1 MAIREFDFEREPTVS
16 IVKKI
21 LTDAIKMK
29 VTDIHFDP
37 HPDKLVIRFRNNGE
51 LTEYTNTPDNVKLN
65 IITRV
70 KIIAGMN
77 ITDSI
82 LPQTGVINLEV
93 DGKSH
98 SMQVSTLPVLDG
110 EKVVVHISNYARNLK
125 NIDRIGMEQ
134 EDIDKIKNLLKEKQ
148 GVILVTGT
156 NGSGKT
162 TTTYALLKEL
172 NKPDTNIISIE
183 DPIKMPLEGVN
194 QVQIAPDK
202 GVTYKTILR
211 NIESQDLNV
220 LAINELVDDETTRSA
235 LRLSTTG
242 RLVISTMNTK
252 TVYQTVDTLLNMNV
266 ENYLLGDN
274 LIGIISQRLVKKLCP
289 NCRVKKE
296 ATEYEKTVIKKIT
309 GQDVKEIY
317 YPEGCEECK
326 EGYLGQSPI
335 SEVIPITPELRDAI
349 SNNRNR
355 GLIRSIIYQD
365 NDTILKD
372 GFKKVITGDTSF
384 SEVIRITDI
393 KTDFSSEEENIKQYI
408 LGNGNKEFE
417 EQPKPEIKMENT
429 QLKKMNEDL
438 TKVKTSSPS
447 PEKEEEEK
455 KVEENSPVETK
466 EEPKKEVATV
476 ETKETTTSE
485 ATPAEEK
492 KVEEKKEEKVETV
505 PQKVEVEPTEELKKE
520 VVTEEIK
527 ETPAPETKPV
537 ETPKPEV
544 KKEPEDIFAKLN
556 IDLDEDDDDFTYGDS
571 YSII

>member
-134 EDIDKIKNLLKEKQ
+134 EDIDKIKDLLREKQ

-172 NKPDTNIISIE
+172 NKTDTNIISIE

-194 QVQIAPDK
+194 QVQVAPDK

-220 LAINELVDDETTRSA
+220 LAINELVDDETTRTA

-242 RLVISTMNTK
+242 RLVISTLNTK
-252 TVYQTVDTLLNMNV
+252 TVFQTVETLLNMNV

-296 ATEYEKTVIKKIT
+296 ATEYEKTVIEKIT
-309 GQDVKEIY
+309 GQKVKDIY

-335 SEVIPITPELRDAI
+335 SEVVPITPELRDAI

-355 GLIRSIIYQD
+355 QLIRNIIYSD

-372 GFKKVITGDTSF
+372 GFKKVLAGETSF
-384 SEVIRITDI
+384 SEIIRITDI
-393 KTDFSSEEENIKQYI
+393 KTDFSVEEENIKQYI
-408 LGNGNKEFE
+408 LGKGEKELEETPTPIPPNKEIVNTTEVKEKPSAPKEDNGE
-417 EQPKPEIKMENT
+417 EKVLQNNL
-429 QLKKMNEDL
+429 LKKMNEDL
-438 TKVKTSSPS
+438 TKIKP
-447 PEKEEEEK
+447 KEEEKEVVK
-455 KVEENSPVETK
+455 EEKVEVK
-466 EEPKKEVATV
+466 EEPKVPQTQP
-476 ETKETTTSE
+476 ETTPET
-485 ATPAEEK
+485 TPV
-492 KVEEKKEEKVETV
+492 VEEKKEE
-505 PQKVEVEPTEELKKE
+505 PTPVKE
-520 VVTEEIK
+520 DV
-527 ETPAPETKPV
+527 
-537 ETPKPEV
+537 
-544 KKEPEDIFAKLN
+544 DLFSKL
-556 IDLDEDDDDFTYGDS
+556 DLDSDDDDDDFSYGDS
-571 YSII
+571 YTII

>member
-134 EDIDKIKNLLKEKQ
+134 EDIDKIKDLLREKQ

-172 NKPDTNIISIE
+172 NKTDTNIISIE

-194 QVQIAPDK
+194 QVQVAPDK

-220 LAINELVDDETTRSA
+220 LAINELVDDETTRTA

-242 RLVISTMNTK
+242 RLVISTLNTK
-252 TVYQTVDTLLNMNV
+252 TVFQTVETLLNMNV

-296 ATEYEKTVIKKIT
+296 ATEYEKTVIEKIT
-309 GQDVKEIY
+309 GQKVKDIY

-335 SEVIPITPELRDAI
+335 SEVVPITPELRDAI

-355 GLIRSIIYQD
+355 QLIRNIIYSD

-372 GFKKVITGDTSF
+372 GFKKVLAGETSF
-384 SEVIRITDI
+384 SEIIRITDI
-393 KTDFSSEEENIKQYI
+393 KTDFSVEEENIKQYI
-408 LGNGNKEFE
+408 LGKGEKELEETPTPIPPNKEIVNTTEVKEKPSAPKEDNGE
-417 EQPKPEIKMENT
+417 EKVLQNNL
-429 QLKKMNEDL
+429 LKKMNEDL
-438 TKVKTSSPS
+438 TKIKP
-447 PEKEEEEK
+447 KEEEKEVVK
-455 KVEENSPVETK
+455 EEVK
-466 EEPKKEVATV
+466 EEPKVPQTQP
-476 ETKETTTSE
+476 ETTPETAPE
-485 ATPAEEK
+485 TTPI
-492 KVEEKKEEKVETV
+492 VEEKKEE
-505 PQKVEVEPTEELKKE
+505 PTPVKE
-520 VVTEEIK
+520 DV
-527 ETPAPETKPV
+527 
-537 ETPKPEV
+537 
-544 KKEPEDIFAKLN
+544 DLFSKL
-556 IDLDEDDDDFTYGDS
+556 DLDSDDDDDDFSYGDS
-571 YSII
+571 YTII

>member
-82 LPQTGVINLEV
+82 LPQTGVINLEL

-110 EKVVVHISNYARNLK
+110 EKIVVHISNYARNLK

-134 EDIDKIKNLLKEKQ
+134 EDIDKIKNLIKEKQ

-172 NKPDTNIISIE
+172 NKADTNIISIE

-242 RLVISTMNTK
+242 RLVISTLNTK
-252 TVYQTVDTLLNMNV
+252 TVFQTVDTLLNMNV

-289 NCRVKKE
+289 NCRSKKE
-296 ATEYEKTVIKKIT
+296 ATDYEKTVIKKIT
-309 GQDVKEIY
+309 GQDIKEIY

-326 EGYLGQSPI
+326 EGFLGQSPI
-335 SEVIPITPELRDAI
+335 SEVIQVTPELRDAI
-349 SNNRNR
+349 SNNRDRN
-355 GLIRSIIYQD
+355 LIRKILYQD

-372 GFKKVITGDTSF
+372 GFKKVISGDTSF
-384 SEVIRITDI
+384 SEIIRITDI
-393 KTDFSSEEENIKQYI
+393 KTDFSPEEESIKQYI
-408 LGNGNKEFE
+408 LGNGEKEFE
-417 EQPKPEIKMENT
+417 EQPKEDIKLENE
-429 QLKKMNEDL
+429 QLRKMNEDL
-438 TKVKTSSPS
+438 TKVKSS
-447 PEKEEEEK
+447 EHKEDQKVEEK
-455 KVEENSPVETK
+455 KVEEIKKEETPKKEEAPKAETPVKEEVTQVT
-466 EEPKKEVATV
+466 EEPKEEVAVPPTP
-476 ETKETTTSE
+476 EKET
-485 ATPAEEK
+485 PKEEIEPVV
-492 KVEEKKEEKVETV
+492 VEEPKTT
-505 PQKVEVEPTEELKKE
+505 PTEEPKE
-520 VVTEEIK
+520 EE
-527 ETPAPETKPV
+527 
-537 ETPKPEV
+537 
-544 KKEPEDIFAKLN
+544 DLFAKLN
-556 IDLDEDDDDFTYGDS
+556 LDSDDDDDFSYGDS

>member
-51 LTEYTNTPDNVKLN
+51 LSEYTNTPDNVKLN

-134 EDIDKIKNLLKEKQ
+134 EDIDKIKNLLREKQ

-194 QVQIAPDK
+194 QVQVAPDK

-220 LAINELVDDETTRSA
+220 LAINELVDDETTRTA

-242 RLVISTMNTK
+242 RLVISTLNTK
-252 TVYQTVDTLLNMNV
+252 TVSQTVDTLLNMNV

-296 ATEYEKTVIKKIT
+296 ASEYEKTVIQKIT
-309 GQDVKEIY
+309 GQTVKEIY

-335 SEVIPITPELRDAI
+335 SEVVPITPELRDAI

-355 GLIRSIIYQD
+355 QLIRNIIYAD

-372 GFKKVITGDTSF
+372 GFKKVLSGETSF
-384 SEVIRITDI
+384 SEIIRITDI
-393 KTDFSSEEENIKQYI
+393 KTDFSPDEENIKQYI
-408 LGNGNKEFE
+408 LGKGEKPLEETNVVPKNVEEPTPTKEPKE
-417 EQPKPEIKMENT
+417 EPIEEHPEEDKV
-429 QLKKMNEDL
+429 LKNDLLRKMNEDL
-438 TKVKTSSPS
+438 TKIKN
-447 PEKEEEEK
+447 KAAEEK
-455 KVEENSPVETK
+455 TEEPTPTEPTPEPK
-466 EEPKKEVATV
+466 EEPKPEPITEEPQLVKDEPKEEEKQEPIEEVKEV
-476 ETKETTTSE
+476 KD
-485 ATPAEEK
+485 
-492 KVEEKKEEKVETV
+492 
-505 PQKVEVEPTEELKKE
+505 
-520 VVTEEIK
+520 
-527 ETPAPETKPV
+527 
-537 ETPKPEV
+537 
-544 KKEPEDIFAKLN
+544 EDVDLFNKLN
-556 IDLDEDDDDFTYGDS
+556 LDDDDDDDFSYGDE

>member
-82 LPQTGVINLEV
+82 LPQTGTINLEV

-98 SMQVSTLPVLDG
+98 SMQVSTLPILDG
-110 EKVVVHISNYARNLK
+110 EKIVVHISNYARNLK

-134 EDIDKIKNLLKEKQ
+134 EDIDKIKNLIKEKQ

-242 RLVISTMNTK
+242 RLIISTMNTK
-252 TVYQTVDTLLNMNV
+252 TVYQTIDTLLNMNV

-289 NCRVKKE
+289 NCRVKKA
-296 ATEYEKTVIKKIT
+296 ATEYEKNVIKKIT
-309 GQDVKEIY
+309 GQEVKEIY

-349 SNNRNR
+349 SNNRDR
-355 GLIRSIIYQD
+355 ELIRRIIYQD

-372 GFKKVITGDTSF
+372 GFKKVISGDTSF
-384 SEVIRITDI
+384 SEVIRVTDI
-393 KTDFSSEEENIKQYI
+393 KTDFSPDEENIRQYI
-408 LGNGNKEFE
+408 LGNGEKEFVDNKTSLE
-417 EQPKPEIKMENT
+417 THKEDIKLEND
-429 QLKKMNEDL
+429 QLRKMNEDL
-438 TKVKTSSPS
+438 TGTKIEPKKETK
-447 PEKEEEEK
+447 PEEQKD
-455 KVEENSPVETK
+455 VSK
-466 EEPKKEVATV
+466 EEPKKEIKEEV
-476 ETKETTTSE
+476 E
-485 ATPAEEK
+485 
-492 KVEEKKEEKVETV
+492 KVEEKKEETKTVEQPKIETTPETTPETV
-505 PQKVEVEPTEELKKE
+505 PQTTPEKVVEPIEEPKKDIE
-520 VVTEEIK
+520 DDL
-527 ETPAPETKPV
+527 
-537 ETPKPEV
+537 
-544 KKEPEDIFAKLN
+544 DIFDKLN
-556 IDLDEDDDDFTYGDS
+556 LDSDDEDDFSYDDS

>member
-51 LTEYTNTPDNVKLN
+51 LSEYTNTPDNVKLN

-134 EDIDKIKNLLKEKQ
+134 EDIDKIKNLLREKQ

-194 QVQIAPDK
+194 QVQVAPDK

-220 LAINELVDDETTRSA
+220 LAINELVDDETTRTA

-242 RLVISTMNTK
+242 RLVISTLNTK
-252 TVYQTVDTLLNMNV
+252 TVSQTVDTLLNMNV

-296 ATEYEKTVIKKIT
+296 ASEYEKTVIQKIT
-309 GQDVKEIY
+309 GQTVKEIY

-335 SEVIPITPELRDAI
+335 SEVVPITPELRDAI

-355 GLIRSIIYQD
+355 QLIRNIIYAD

-372 GFKKVITGDTSF
+372 GFKKVLSGETSF
-384 SEVIRITDI
+384 SEIIRITDI
-393 KTDFSSEEENIKQYI
+393 KTDFSPDEENIKQYI
-408 LGNGNKEFE
+408 LGKGEKPLEETNVVPKNVEEPTPTKEPKE
-417 EQPKPEIKMENT
+417 EPIEEHPEEDKV
-429 QLKKMNEDL
+429 LKNDLLRKMNEDL
-438 TKVKTSSPS
+438 TKIKN
-447 PEKEEEEK
+447 KAAEEK
-455 KVEENSPVETK
+455 TEEPTPTEPTPEPK
-466 EEPKKEVATV
+466 EEPKPEPIT
-476 ETKETTTSE
+476 
-485 ATPAEEK
+485 EE
-492 KVEEKKEEKVETV
+492 
-505 PQKVEVEPTEELKKE
+505 PQLVKDEPTEEEKQEPIEEVKE
-520 VVTEEIK
+520 VK
-527 ETPAPETKPV
+527 D
-537 ETPKPEV
+537 
-544 KKEPEDIFAKLN
+544 EDVDLFNKLN
-556 IDLDEDDDDFTYGDS
+556 LDDDDDDDFSYGDE

>member
-1 MAIREFDFEREPTVS
+1 MAMREFDFEREPTVS

-37 HPDKLVIRFRNNGE
+37 HPESLIIRFRNNGE
-51 LTEYTNTPDNVKLN
+51 LTEYTTTPDNVKLN
-65 IITRV
+65 ILTRV

-82 LPQTGVINLEV
+82 LPQTGSINLEI
-93 DGKSH
+93 DGH
-98 SMQVSTLPVLDG
+98 THNMQVSTLPVLDG
-110 EKVVVHISNYARNLK
+110 EKIVVHISNYARNLK

-134 EDIDKIKNLLKEKQ
+134 EDIDKIKNLIKEKQ

-172 NKPDTNIISIE
+172 NKTDTNIISIE
-183 DPIKMPLEGVN
+183 NPIKMPLEGVN

-202 GVTYKTILR
+202 GITYRTILR

-220 LAINELVDDETTRSA
+220 LAINELIDDETTRTA

-242 RLVISTMNTK
+242 RLVISTLNTK
-252 TVYQTVDTLLNMNV
+252 TVAQTIDTLLNMDV

-289 NCRVKKE
+289 NCRTKKKVSK
-296 ATEYEKTVIKKIT
+296 YEQKIIKEIT
-309 GQDVKEIY
+309 GETVNEIY

-349 SNNRNR
+349 SNNRDR
-355 GLIRSIIYQD
+355 DLIRKIIYAD

-372 GFKKVITGDTSF
+372 GFKKVINGETSF
-384 SEVIRITDI
+384 SEIIRITDI
-393 KTDFSSEEENIKQYI
+393 KTDFAPDEEELKEYI
-408 LGNGNKEFE
+408 LGKEDMDKAPDE
-417 EQPKPEIKMENT
+417 
-429 QLKKMNEDL
+429 
-438 TKVKTSSPS
+438 TS
-447 PEKEEEEK
+447 KEETKEPEA
-455 KVEENSPVETK
+455 K
-466 EEPKKEVATV
+466 EEPKKE
-476 ETKETTTSE
+476 EPKET
-485 ATPAEEK
+485 PKKEEK
-492 KVEEKKEEKVETV
+492 PLEKSQLQKFNDALTKTVSKEETPKQEVKTEEAKEEETPTPEPPKEETKVEEKPASKED
-505 PQKVEVEPTEELKKE
+505 ELFKK
-520 VVTEEIK
+520 
-527 ETPAPETKPV
+527 
-537 ETPKPEV
+537 
-544 KKEPEDIFAKLN
+544 L
-556 IDLDEDDDDFTYGDS
+556 IDDDDDDDFSYSDS
-571 YSII
+571 YTIV

>member
-1 MAIREFDFEREPTVS
+1 
-16 IVKKI
+16 
-21 LTDAIKMK
+21 
-29 VTDIHFDP
+29 
-37 HPDKLVIRFRNNGE
+37 
-51 LTEYTNTPDNVKLN
+51 
-65 IITRV
+65 
-70 KIIAGMN
+70 MN

-134 EDIDKIKNLLKEKQ
+134 KDIDKIKNLLIEKQ

-194 QVQIAPDK
+194 QVQVAPDK

-220 LAINELVDDETTRSA
+220 LAINELVDDETTRTA

-242 RLVISTMNTK
+242 RLVISTLNTK
-252 TVYQTVDTLLNMNV
+252 TVSQTVDTLLNMNV

-296 ATEYEKTVIKKIT
+296 ASEYEKTVIQKIT
-309 GQDVKEIY
+309 GQTVKEIY

-335 SEVIPITPELRDAI
+335 SEVVPITPELRDAI

-355 GLIRSIIYQD
+355 QLIRNIIYAD

-372 GFKKVITGDTSF
+372 GFKKVLSGETSF
-384 SEVIRITDI
+384 SEIIRITDI
-393 KTDFSSEEENIKQYI
+393 KTDFSPDEENIKQYI
-408 LGNGNKEFE
+408 LGKGEKPLEETNVVPKNVEEPTPTKEPKE
-417 EQPKPEIKMENT
+417 EPIEEHPEEDKV
-429 QLKKMNEDL
+429 LKNDLLRKMNEDL
-438 TKVKTSSPS
+438 TKIKN
-447 PEKEEEEK
+447 KAAEEK
-455 KVEENSPVETK
+455 TEEPTPTEPTPEPK
-466 EEPKKEVATV
+466 EEPKPEPITEEPQLVKDEPKEEEKQEPIEEVKEV
-476 ETKETTTSE
+476 KD
-485 ATPAEEK
+485 
-492 KVEEKKEEKVETV
+492 
-505 PQKVEVEPTEELKKE
+505 
-520 VVTEEIK
+520 
-527 ETPAPETKPV
+527 
-537 ETPKPEV
+537 
-544 KKEPEDIFAKLN
+544 EDVDLFNKLN
-556 IDLDEDDDDFTYGDS
+556 LDDDDDDDFSYGDE

>member
-1 MAIREFDFEREPTVS
+1 MAMREFDFEREPTVS

-21 LTDAIKMK
+21 LTDAIKLK
-29 VTDIHFDP
+29 ATDIHFDP

-51 LTEYTNTPDNVKLN
+51 LAEYTTTPDNVKLN

-77 ITDSI
+77 ITESI
-82 LPQTGVINLEV
+82 LPQTGIINLEV
-93 DGKSH
+93 DGKTH
-98 SMQVSTLPVLDG
+98 NMQVSTLPVLDG

-134 EDIDKIKNLLKEKQ
+134 EDIDKIKELLREKQ

-162 TTTYALLKEL
+162 TTSYALLKEL
-172 NKPDTNIISIE
+172 NKEDVNIISIE

-202 GVTYKTILR
+202 GVTYKNILR

-220 LAINELVDDETTRSA
+220 LAINELVDDETTRTA

-242 RLVISTMNTK
+242 RLVISTLNTK
-252 TVYQTVDTLLNMNV
+252 TVFQTIDTLLNMNV

-289 NCRVKKE
+289 NCRSKRE
-296 ATEYEKTVIKKIT
+296 ASEYEKTIIKRIT
-309 GQDVKEIY
+309 GIDIKELY

-335 SEVIPITPELRDAI
+335 SEVVPITSELRDAI

-355 GLIRSIIYQD
+355 TLIRNIIYSD

-372 GFKKVITGDTSF
+372 GLKKVITGETSF
-384 SEVIRITDI
+384 SEIIRITDI
-393 KTDFSSEEENIKQYI
+393 KTDFSKDEEDIKQFI
-408 LGNGNKEFE
+408 LGKGKTEEPMIEKESEFE
-417 EQPKPEIKMENT
+417 KQPVEEVRVPI
-429 QLKKMNEDL
+429 
-438 TKVKTSSPS
+438 
-447 PEKEEEEK
+447 KEEKNDVVQVPLKEEPI
-455 KVEENSPVETK
+455 KVEDPIVEETK
-466 EEPKKEVATV
+466 EVVVPVPPEEPVPERIPTIV
-476 ETKETTTSE
+476 EAEPDEETAPVIVNSAE
-485 ATPAEEK
+485 ATPAL
-492 KVEEKKEEKVETV
+492 VETD
-505 PQKVEVEPTEELKKE
+505 EE
-520 VVTEEIK
+520 
-527 ETPAPETKPV
+527 
-537 ETPKPEV
+537 
-544 KKEPEDIFAKLN
+544 EDAGLVNDKDDDLSLFAKLEN
-556 IDLDEDDDDFTYGDS
+556 ESDDDDDFSYGDS
-571 YSII
+571 YNII

>member
-134 EDIDKIKNLLKEKQ
+134 EDIDKIKDLLREKQ

-172 NKPDTNIISIE
+172 NKTDTNIISIE

-194 QVQIAPDK
+194 QVQVAPDK

-220 LAINELVDDETTRSA
+220 LAINELVDDETTRTA

-242 RLVISTMNTK
+242 RLVISTLNTK
-252 TVYQTVDTLLNMNV
+252 TVFQTVETLLNMNV

-296 ATEYEKTVIKKIT
+296 ATEYEKTVIEKIT
-309 GQDVKEIY
+309 GQKVKDIY

-335 SEVIPITPELRDAI
+335 SEVVPITPELRDAI

-355 GLIRSIIYQD
+355 QLIRNIIYSD

-372 GFKKVITGDTSF
+372 GFKKVLAGETSF
-384 SEVIRITDI
+384 SEIIRITDI
-393 KTDFSSEEENIKQYI
+393 KTDFSVEEENIKQYI
-408 LGNGNKEFE
+408 LGKGEKELEETPTPIPPKKEIVNTTEVKEKPSTPKEDNGE
-417 EQPKPEIKMENT
+417 EKVLQNNL
-429 QLKKMNEDL
+429 LKKMNEDL
-438 TKVKTSSPS
+438 TKIKP
-447 PEKEEEEK
+447 KEEEKEVVK
-455 KVEENSPVETK
+455 EEVK
-466 EEPKKEVATV
+466 EEPKVPQTQP
-476 ETKETTTSE
+476 ETTPET
-485 ATPAEEK
+485 TPV
-492 KVEEKKEEKVETV
+492 VEEKKEE
-505 PQKVEVEPTEELKKE
+505 PTPVKE
-520 VVTEEIK
+520 DV
-527 ETPAPETKPV
+527 
-537 ETPKPEV
+537 
-544 KKEPEDIFAKLN
+544 DLFSKL
-556 IDLDEDDDDFTYGDS
+556 DLDSDDDDDDFSYGDS
-571 YSII
+571 YTII

>member
-1 MAIREFDFEREPTVS
+1 MAVREFDFEREPTVS

-37 HPDKLVIRFRNNGE
+37 HPDRLVIRFRNNGE

-82 LPQTGVINLEV
+82 LPQTGTINLEI

-98 SMQVSTLPVLDG
+98 SMQVSTLPILDG

-134 EDIDKIKNLLKEKQ
+134 EDIDKIKNLIKEKQ

-172 NKPDTNIISIE
+172 NKPNTNIISIE

-194 QVQIAPDK
+194 QVQVAPDK
-202 GVTYKTILR
+202 GVTYKTLLR

-242 RLVISTMNTK
+242 RLVISTLNTK
-252 TVYQTVDTLLNMNV
+252 TVYQTIDTLLNMNV

-289 NCRVKKE
+289 NCRIKKE

-309 GQDVKEIY
+309 GQDIKEIY

-349 SNNRNR
+349 SNNRDR
-355 GLIRSIIYQD
+355 EYIRKIIYQD
-365 NDTILKD
+365 NDTILQD
-372 GFKKVITGDTSF
+372 GFKKVISGDTSF

-393 KTDFSSEEENIKQYI
+393 KTDFSPEEENIKQYI
-408 LGNGNKEFE
+408 LGNGEEEFVDDSKAPKED
-417 EQPKPEIKMENT
+417 IKLENE

-438 TKVKTSSPS
+438 TKGLVNT
-447 PEKEEEEK
+447 EANKETHKAKED
-455 KVEENSPVETK
+455 TK
-466 EEPKKEVATV
+466 NQASK
-476 ETKETTTSE
+476 ETKETKE
-485 ATPAEEK
+485 AKKAPKEE
-492 KVEEKKEEKVETV
+492 VVKEEKTPAPTEKETV
-505 PQKVEVEPTEELKKE
+505 IKETAAPTEEKE
-520 VVTEEIK
+520 APTVPKESLVEEI
-527 ETPAPETKPV
+527 E
-537 ETPKPEV
+537 EV
-544 KKEPEDIFAKLN
+544 KEPVKEEIDLFDKLN
-556 IDLDEDDDDFTYGDS
+556 LDSDDDDDFTYDDS

>member
-82 LPQTGVINLEV
+82 LPQTGVINLEL

-110 EKVVVHISNYARNLK
+110 EKIVVHISNYARNLK

-134 EDIDKIKNLLKEKQ
+134 EDIDKIKNLIKEKQ

-172 NKPDTNIISIE
+172 NKADTNIISIE

-242 RLVISTMNTK
+242 RLVISTLNTK
-252 TVYQTVDTLLNMNV
+252 TVFQTVDTLLNMNV

-289 NCRVKKE
+289 NCRSKKE
-296 ATEYEKTVIKKIT
+296 ATDYEKTVIKKIT
-309 GQDVKEIY
+309 GQDIKEIY

-326 EGYLGQSPI
+326 EGFLGQSPI
-335 SEVIPITPELRDAI
+335 SEVIQVTPELRDAI
-349 SNNRNR
+349 SNNRDRN
-355 GLIRSIIYQD
+355 LIRKILYQD

-372 GFKKVITGDTSF
+372 GFKKVISGDTSF
-384 SEVIRITDI
+384 SEIIRITDI
-393 KTDFSSEEENIKQYI
+393 KTDFSPEEESIKQYI
-408 LGNGNKEFE
+408 LGNGEKEFE
-417 EQPKPEIKMENT
+417 EQPKEDIKLENE
-429 QLKKMNEDL
+429 QLRKMNEDL
-438 TKVKTSSPS
+438 TKVKSS
-447 PEKEEEEK
+447 EHKEDPKVEEK
-455 KVEENSPVETK
+455 KVEEIKKEETPKKEEAPKAETPVKEEVTQVT
-466 EEPKKEVATV
+466 EEPKEEVAVPPTP
-476 ETKETTTSE
+476 EKET
-485 ATPAEEK
+485 PKEEIK
-492 KVEEKKEEKVETV
+492 PVVVEEPKTT
-505 PQKVEVEPTEELKKE
+505 PTEEPKE
-520 VVTEEIK
+520 EE
-527 ETPAPETKPV
+527 
-537 ETPKPEV
+537 
-544 KKEPEDIFAKLN
+544 DLFAKLN
-556 IDLDEDDDDFTYGDS
+556 LDSDDDDDFSYGDS

>member
-82 LPQTGVINLEV
+82 LPQTGVINLEL

-110 EKVVVHISNYARNLK
+110 EKIVVHISNYARNLK

-134 EDIDKIKNLLKEKQ
+134 EDIDKIKNLIKEKQ

-172 NKPDTNIISIE
+172 NKADTNIISIE

-242 RLVISTMNTK
+242 RLVISTLNTK
-252 TVYQTVDTLLNMNV
+252 TVFQTVDTLLNMNV

-289 NCRVKKE
+289 NCRSKKE
-296 ATEYEKTVIKKIT
+296 ATDYEKTVIKKIT
-309 GQDVKEIY
+309 GQDIKEIY

-326 EGYLGQSPI
+326 EGFLGQSPI
-335 SEVIPITPELRDAI
+335 SEVIQVTPELRDAI
-349 SNNRNR
+349 SNNRDRN
-355 GLIRSIIYQD
+355 LIRKILYQD

-372 GFKKVITGDTSF
+372 GFKKVISGDTSF
-384 SEVIRITDI
+384 SEIIRITDI
-393 KTDFSSEEENIKQYI
+393 KTDFSPEEESIKQYI
-408 LGNGNKEFE
+408 LGNGEKEFE
-417 EQPKPEIKMENT
+417 EQPKEDIKLENE
-429 QLKKMNEDL
+429 QLRKMNEDL
-438 TKVKTSSPS
+438 TKVKSS
-447 PEKEEEEK
+447 EH
-455 KVEENSPVETK
+455 K
-466 EEPKKEVATV
+466 EEPKV
-476 ETKETTTSE
+476 EEQ
-485 ATPAEEK
+485 
-492 KVEEKKEEKVETV
+492 KVEEIKKEETPKKEEAPKAETPVKEEVTQVTEEPKEEVAVPPTPEKETPKEEIKPVVVEEPKTT
-505 PQKVEVEPTEELKKE
+505 PTEEPKE
-520 VVTEEIK
+520 EE
-527 ETPAPETKPV
+527 
-537 ETPKPEV
+537 
-544 KKEPEDIFAKLN
+544 DLFAKLN
-556 IDLDEDDDDFTYGDS
+556 LDSDDDDDFSYGDS

>member
-1 MAIREFDFEREPTVS
+1 MAMREFDFEREPTVS

-21 LTDAIKMK
+21 LTDAIKLK
-29 VTDIHFDP
+29 ATDIHFDP

-51 LTEYTNTPDNVKLN
+51 LAEYTTTPDNVKLN

-82 LPQTGVINLEV
+82 LPQTGIINLEV
-93 DGKSH
+93 DGKTH
-98 SMQVSTLPVLDG
+98 NMQVSTLPVLDG

-134 EDIDKIKNLLKEKQ
+134 EDIDKIKELLREKQ

-162 TTTYALLKEL
+162 TTSYALLKEL
-172 NKPDTNIISIE
+172 NKEDINIISIE

-202 GVTYKTILR
+202 GVTYKNILR

-220 LAINELVDDETTRSA
+220 LAINELVDDETTRTA

-242 RLVISTMNTK
+242 RLVISTLNTK
-252 TVYQTVDTLLNMNV
+252 TVFQTIDTLLNMNV

-289 NCRVKKE
+289 NCRSKRE
-296 ATEYEKTVIKKIT
+296 ASEYEKTIIKRIT
-309 GQDVKEIY
+309 GIDIKELY

-335 SEVIPITPELRDAI
+335 SEVVPITSELRDAI

-355 GLIRSIIYQD
+355 TLIRNIIYSD

-372 GFKKVITGDTSF
+372 GLKKVITGETSF
-384 SEVIRITDI
+384 SEIIRITDL
-393 KTDFSSEEENIKQYI
+393 KTDFSKDEEDIKQFI
-408 LGNGNKEFE
+408 LGKGKTEEPTIEKESEFE
-417 EQPKPEIKMENT
+417 REPELE
-429 QLKKMNEDL
+429 
-438 TKVKTSSPS
+438 VRVPA
-447 PEKEEEEK
+447 KEEDD
-455 KVEENSPVETK
+455 VVQVPLK
-466 EEPKKEVATV
+466 EEPIKVEDPIVEEAKEVVVPVPTEEPLPDKIPTLV
-476 ETKETTTSE
+476 EAEPGEETAPVIVNSAE
-485 ATPAEEK
+485 ATPAL
-492 KVEEKKEEKVETV
+492 VET
-505 PQKVEVEPTEELKKE
+505 EEDAGLVNDK
-520 VVTEEIK
+520 
-527 ETPAPETKPV
+527 
-537 ETPKPEV
+537 
-544 KKEPEDIFAKLN
+544 DDDLSLFAKLEN
-556 IDLDEDDDDFTYGDS
+556 ESDDDDDFSYGDS
-571 YSII
+571 YNII

>member
-82 LPQTGVINLEV
+82 LPQTGVINLEL

-110 EKVVVHISNYARNLK
+110 EKIVVHISNYARNLK

-134 EDIDKIKNLLKEKQ
+134 EDIDKIKNLIKEKQ

-172 NKPDTNIISIE
+172 NKADTNIISIE

-242 RLVISTMNTK
+242 RLVISTLNTK
-252 TVYQTVDTLLNMNV
+252 TVFQTVDTLLNMNV

-289 NCRVKKE
+289 NCRSKKE
-296 ATEYEKTVIKKIT
+296 ATDYEKTVIKKIT
-309 GQDVKEIY
+309 GQDIKEIY

-326 EGYLGQSPI
+326 EGFLGQSPI
-335 SEVIPITPELRDAI
+335 SEVIQVTPELRDAI
-349 SNNRNR
+349 SNNRDRN
-355 GLIRSIIYQD
+355 LIRKILYQD

-372 GFKKVITGDTSF
+372 GFKKVISGDTSF
-384 SEVIRITDI
+384 SEIIRITDI
-393 KTDFSSEEENIKQYI
+393 KTDFSPEEESIKQYI
-408 LGNGNKEFE
+408 LGNGEKEFE
-417 EQPKPEIKMENT
+417 EQPKEDIKLENE
-429 QLKKMNEDL
+429 QLRKMNEDL
-438 TKVKTSSPS
+438 TKVKSS
-447 PEKEEEEK
+447 EHKEEPKVEEK
-455 KVEENSPVETK
+455 KVEEIKKEETPKKEEAPKAETPVKEEVTQVT
-466 EEPKKEVATV
+466 EEPKEEVAVPPTP
-476 ETKETTTSE
+476 EKET
-485 ATPAEEK
+485 PKEEIK
-492 KVEEKKEEKVETV
+492 PVVVEEPKTT
-505 PQKVEVEPTEELKKE
+505 PTEEPKE
-520 VVTEEIK
+520 EE
-527 ETPAPETKPV
+527 
-537 ETPKPEV
+537 
-544 KKEPEDIFAKLN
+544 DLFAKLN
-556 IDLDEDDDDFTYGDS
+556 LDSDDDDDFSYGDS

>member
-51 LTEYTNTPDNVKLN
+51 LSEYTNTPDNVKLN

-82 LPQTGVINLEV
+82 LPQTGSINLEI
-93 DGKSH
+93 DGRSH
-98 SMQVSTLPVLDG
+98 NMQVSTLPVLDG

-134 EDIDKIKNLLKEKQ
+134 EDIDKIKNLLREKQ

-194 QVQIAPDK
+194 QVQVAPDK

-220 LAINELVDDETTRSA
+220 LAINELVDDETTRTA

-242 RLVISTMNTK
+242 RLVISTLNTK
-252 TVYQTVDTLLNMNV
+252 TVSQTVDTLLNMNV

-296 ATEYEKTVIKKIT
+296 ASEYEKTVIQKIT
-309 GQDVKEIY
+309 GQTVKEIY

-335 SEVIPITPELRDAI
+335 SEVVPITPELRDAI

-355 GLIRSIIYQD
+355 QLIRNIIYAD

-372 GFKKVITGDTSF
+372 GFKKVLSGETSF
-384 SEVIRITDI
+384 SEIIRITDI
-393 KTDFSSEEENIKQYI
+393 KTDFSPDEENIKQYI
-408 LGNGNKEFE
+408 LGKGEKPLEETNVVPKNVEEPTPTKEPKE
-417 EQPKPEIKMENT
+417 EPIEEHPEEDKV
-429 QLKKMNEDL
+429 LKNDLLRKMNEDL
-438 TKVKTSSPS
+438 TKIKN
-447 PEKEEEEK
+447 KAAEEK
-455 KVEENSPVETK
+455 TEEPTPTEPTPEPK
-466 EEPKKEVATV
+466 EEPKPEPITEEPQLVKDEPKEEEKQEPIEEVKEV
-476 ETKETTTSE
+476 KD
-485 ATPAEEK
+485 
-492 KVEEKKEEKVETV
+492 
-505 PQKVEVEPTEELKKE
+505 
-520 VVTEEIK
+520 
-527 ETPAPETKPV
+527 
-537 ETPKPEV
+537 
-544 KKEPEDIFAKLN
+544 EDVDLFNKLN
-556 IDLDEDDDDFTYGDS
+556 LDDDDDDDFSYGDE